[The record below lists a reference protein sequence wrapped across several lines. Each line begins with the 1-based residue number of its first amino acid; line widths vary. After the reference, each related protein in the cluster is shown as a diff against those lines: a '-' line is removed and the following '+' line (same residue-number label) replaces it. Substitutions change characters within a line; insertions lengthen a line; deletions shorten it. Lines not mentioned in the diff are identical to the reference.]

1 MQKLSKNSL
10 LFSILIVLLA
20 AIWTTITAY
29 AGGETTG
36 GHIPAPQKGFL
47 APDIPLTTLDGQSA
61 RLNDLRGNA
70 VILNFWAS
78 WCPPCRA
85 EMPALQQVHNQFQ
98 GKGLVVLA
106 MHATSQDTIDAAVRF
121 LSNNNLS
128 LPVSYDF
135 DGIAIEKYKVR
146 ALPTTFFID
155 AEGIIQDISVGGPMS
170 EAFLTAQALKLTG
183 EKP

>member
-10 LFSILIVLLA
+10 LVSIFIVLLA
-20 AIWTTITAY
+20 AAWTAYTAY
-29 AGGETTG
+29 AGVETTG
-36 GHIPAPQKGFL
+36 GRIPAPRKGFL

-85 EMPALQQVHNQFQ
+85 EMPALQQVHVQFH
-98 GKGLVVLA
+98 GKGLIVLGVN
-106 MHATSQDTIDAAVRF
+106 ATSQDALDAAVQF
-121 LSNNNLS
+121 MQENNLS
-128 LPVSYDF
+128 MPVSFDF
-135 DGIAIEKYKVR
+135 DGIAMEKYQVR

-155 AEGIIQDISVGGPMS
+155 AEGVIQDVSVGGPMS
-170 EAFLTAQALKLTG
+170 EAFLTAQALRLTG